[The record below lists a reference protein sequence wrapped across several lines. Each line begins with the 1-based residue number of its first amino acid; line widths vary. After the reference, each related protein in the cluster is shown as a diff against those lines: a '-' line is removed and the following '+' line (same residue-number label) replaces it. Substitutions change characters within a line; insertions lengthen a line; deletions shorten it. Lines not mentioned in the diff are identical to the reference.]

1 MTLLNV
7 LNYNALHF
15 LGKTKTQILELLE
28 TAILCNSNRND
39 HLQTLIASKIC

>member
-15 LGKTKTQILELLE
+15 FGQNKDTNLG
-28 TAILCNSNRND
+28 TAGDSHIVQLK
-39 HLQTLIASKIC
+39 QK